1 MPRHSNRRRFLKSGI
16 AFAAAGGLGL
26 LPYTSAAN
34 HADEE
39 KNFPVDNSLYVIGPI
54 AGYAPQIGTLVTML
68 NYNRVT
74 VINLTK
80 SLSAADLDF
89 LIDPGAN
96 TIGALLMHLAAVE
109 KFYQINSFEG
119 RQEFN
124 AEEKKLWNAGLELGD
139 SGRKEIRGKDVTFY
153 HGLLEQGRQKTLQE
167 FKKKDDKWLLAI
179 DPIWSKEEKY
189 NTYWKWFHVCEH
201 EANHRGQ
208 ISFLKSRLPGAKKA
222 GTEG

>member
-1 MPRHSNRRRFLKSGI
+1 MHQHSNRRSFLKSGI
-16 AFAAAGGLGL
+16 SLAAAGGISLI
-26 LPYTSAAN
+26 PFTSTANQAA
-34 HADEE
+34 E
-39 KNFPVDNSLYVIGPI
+39 KNNVRDENPLCVIGPI

-80 SLSAADLDF
+80 SLSAADLDH

-124 AEEKKLWNAGLELGD
+124 AEEKKLWNAGLGLGD
-139 SGRKEIRGKDVTFY
+139 SGRTEIKGKDVTFY